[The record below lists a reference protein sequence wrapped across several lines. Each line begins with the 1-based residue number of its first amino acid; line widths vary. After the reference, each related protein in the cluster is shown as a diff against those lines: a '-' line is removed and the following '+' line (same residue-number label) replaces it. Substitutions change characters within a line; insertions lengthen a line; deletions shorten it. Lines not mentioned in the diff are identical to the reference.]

1 MALSSTQI
9 KKALR
14 DKGVNMSVIARRLD
28 VTPTTVWKT
37 VHKSRGATSAR
48 VQEEIALALEMERE
62 EVFGSAA

>member
-14 DKGVNMSVIARRLD
+14 DRELNMSVIARRLS
-28 VTPTTVWKT
+28 VTPTTVWKS
-37 VHKSRGATSAR
+37 VHKIRGATSAR
-48 VQEEIALALEMERE
+48 VQDEIARSLEMSRE

>member
-14 DKGVNMSVIARRLD
+14 DKGLNMSVIAERLS

-48 VQEEIALALEMERE
+48 VQQEIARALDMHVE
-62 EVFGSAA
+62 EVFGTAA